1 MGMLKK
7 AASLRQGYGRQ
18 ASGSMPAEAASRRQ
32 VAILPCSRTPCTLRA
47 SKWLRPCW
55 IDPSERLRACFFEHS
70 LPLTMRGSFGA
81 FLGYGSVI
89 FNRLNMSGGHLFQ
102 TPTLFAQLQEA
113 TLAQHSIVAVY
124 KKGESIFREGCTTP
138 WWYLLKEGT
147 VKYAKCSPQGRDVTL
162 KDLLGRFIASYRIHG
177 SRSLS
182 QIRRIYCGCAGFGQI
197 FRSFSGNVEKGR
209 QPSPRRRQ
217 TSQLRSR
224 AFGVLTYSVYA
235 PRAKSP
241 AALLDGLFEHFP
253 FSLNSPTIRL
263 TRWKHLTPTRTAS

>member
-7 AASLRQGYGRQ
+7 AASGVL
-18 ASGSMPAEAASRRQ
+18 AL
-32 VAILPCSRTPCTLRA
+32 LPCSRTMSTLRA

-55 IDPSERLRACFFEHS
+55 TDFFEHS

-113 TLAQHSIVAVY
+113 TLAQLAQHSIVAVY

-162 KDLLGRFIASYRIHG
+162 KDLLGRFIGSYRIHG

-263 TRWKHLTPTRTAS
+263 K